1 MSNNEKSF
9 KNEIED
15 EAKRKD
21 EEIKKYKNIMDM
33 LKSKTRP
40 IRIPESTLVLLE
52 KEADKQDLPLSKYIN
67 LLLILHLTS
76 SMNSLLDG
84 FKFNKND

>member
-1 MSNNEKSF
+1 MSNNEINFKKIVENEAER
-9 KNEIED
+9 KNE
-15 EAKRKD
+15 
-21 EEIKKYKNIMDM
+21 EIRKYKEIMDM

-40 IRIPESTLVLLE
+40 IRIPESTLVMLE
-52 KEADKQDLPLSKYIN
+52 KEAEKHDLPLSKYIN